1 MPVTING
8 NGSITGLSVGGL
20 PDGCVDTDTLANS
33 AVTAAKKGSGSI
45 LQVVK
50 TNVTAKSSYGSSGNS
65 HYTLTPLNTTIVPK
79 GTNSHFL
86 ITGQVAGEASAN
98 SNANIFLRL
107 IRNTTAGFADA
118 SNIAIAVGDN
128 GSNNSAPENT
138 SAFHGYHA
146 SNNDSTISNSY
157 ITSYVDSPNVA
168 AGANLQYKIQI
179 YIQENGMTFY
189 MNRPGTEYNQV
200 YGDNLPSWL
209 TVMEIA
215 A

>member
-8 NGSITGLSVGGL
+8 DGTITGYTPPVANGSITTAKLA
-20 PDGCVDTDTLANS
+20 DG
-33 AVTAAKKGSGSI
+33 AVTAIKKESGSI

-50 TNVTAKSSYGSSGNS
+50 TNVTASSSYGSSANS

-86 ITGQVAGEASAN
+86 ITGQVSGEASAN

-138 SAFHGYHA
+138 SAFHGYFNQ
-146 SNNDSTISNSY
+146 NNDSTISSSH
-157 ITSYVDSPNVA
+157 ISPYVDSPNVSV
-168 AGANLQYKIQI
+168 GGNLQYKVQI

-189 MNRPGTEYNQV
+189 MNRTVTQYNQV
-200 YGDNLPSWL
+200 YGDYLPSWL
-209 TVMEIA
+209 TVMEIKA
-215 A
+215 